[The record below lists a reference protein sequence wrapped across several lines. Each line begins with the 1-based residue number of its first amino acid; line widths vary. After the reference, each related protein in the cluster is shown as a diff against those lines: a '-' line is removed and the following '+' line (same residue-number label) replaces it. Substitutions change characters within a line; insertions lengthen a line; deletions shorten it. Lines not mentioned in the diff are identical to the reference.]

1 MSLTTQFLTSNF
13 SEPSKVDVLDFYGVS
28 QVTWADFRCSCRCI
42 PWQCQ
47 HFWEAVNLQDLGM
60 CVVTLPSASLVILT
74 LHGNWYALLSISYM
88 VMEIKTIVKK
98 L

>member
-1 MSLTTQFLTSNF
+1 
-13 SEPSKVDVLDFYGVS
+13 
-28 QVTWADFRCSCRCI
+28 
-42 PWQCQ
+42 
-47 HFWEAVNLQDLGM
+47 
-60 CVVTLPSASLVILT
+60 VVTLPSASLVILT